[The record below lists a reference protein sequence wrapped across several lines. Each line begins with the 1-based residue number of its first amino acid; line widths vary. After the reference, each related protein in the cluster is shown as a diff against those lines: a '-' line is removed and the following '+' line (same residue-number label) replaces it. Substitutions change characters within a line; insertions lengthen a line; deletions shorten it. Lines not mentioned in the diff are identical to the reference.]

1 MKILKIN
8 FNLDGAKNDFV
19 KSLSTT
25 GFAVI
30 ENHDIDS
37 SLISDV
43 YSEWKTFFNYEDKNK
58 KLFNL

>member
-8 FNLDGAKNDFV
+8 FNLDGAEKDFV
-19 KSLSTT
+19 KSLSRT

-37 SLISDV
+37 DLILDV
-43 YSEWKTFFNYEDKNK
+43 YNEWKIFFQSKDKNK
-58 KLFNL
+58 